1 MLLEFLT
8 YDLKVAVLIAVFYM
22 FYRLMLARETFH
34 RVNRI
39 VLLLTALAS
48 YLLPLCVITMHKTVK
63 MEGLPMVTLDDLQMD
78 AVIAE
83 SVAETPLWQILLS
96 TLFIIGMVVTLS
108 HTLMSM
114 FRILMLIKRCEKH
127 LQSDG
132 ITICVTENAQ
142 IAPFSWMH
150 YIVMNRNDYEIL
162 DSAILAHERG
172 HIRLHHSWD
181 LLLVDTLTALQWFN
195 PAMWMLRSDLRAI
208 HEYEADGAVLSQ
220 GINAR
225 QYQYLLITKA
235 GGIGGYS
242 IANGINHSALKNRIT
257 MMTNKTSKNSRMLK
271 LLALIPI
278 VGITLAINARTVTDY
293 VYDEPQKQQPVKK
306 GKANATIKTGSGQ
319 DIQIIESVV
328 TTDENPQAYDVE
340 KFVMK
345 GKVFDGEDKSAIV
358 GAVVTI
364 QGSKK
369 GSVTDR
375 DGNFS
380 LEVSV
385 GDRIEVMYVGYDTYT
400 IGVSKAYA
408 KDRTYMIALYK
419 EGTSPNKDIYDQV
432 ETMPEFPG
440 GVEKLME
447 YVAMNVRYPK
457 DAEEKSIQGRVIA
470 TFVIEKDGSITGAK
484 IVRSIDPALDAEA
497 LRVINGMP
505 NWKPGTQKGEPV
517 RVKYTIPISF
527 RLQGGGDI
535 PAENVKGAN
544 VMNET
549 VVVGYGPENEPYVI
563 VDGKP
568 IDGSKLKEIDPKT
581 IDHMEVLKSQPAIEK
596 YGEKAKN
603 GVIIITTKK

>member
-48 YLLPLCVITMHKTVK
+48 YMLPLCVITMHKTVK

-257 MMTNKTSKNSRMLK
+257 MMTNKTSKNSRLLK

-293 VYDEPQKQQPVKK
+293 VYDEPQKQKPVKK
-306 GKANATIKTGSGQ
+306 GKANATVKTGSGQ

-340 KFVMK
+340 KFIMK